1 MQYKDEFYLIDTLE
15 KAYMLGLLQADGAML
30 INNRAQ
36 SVCTKLK
43 LKAED
48 KYLLDSIHKKWSF
61 FTEPKLEVHKSGKKS
76 YYIYSYNRN
85 LFNDLNMNGILPRK
99 SYENANNSF
108 MPNLEGDMFMSYLLG
123 ILDGDGTIQTDKKG
137 HIRIDLVGKE
147 EMLFKDIIDKLKSY
161 NINSKLYY
169 RQDKNYYMVRISDK
183 PSIKTLI
190 QYFSKCPMC
199 LERKFKK
206 YFNIDWNLVPGHD
219 TRKKFK

>member
-1 MQYKDEFYLIDTLE
+1 
-15 KAYMLGLLQADGAML
+15 
-30 INNRAQ
+30 
-36 SVCTKLK
+36 
-43 LKAED
+43 
-48 KYLLDSIHKKWSF
+48 
-61 FTEPKLEVHKSGKKS
+61 
-76 YYIYSYNRN
+76 
-85 LFNDLNMNGILPRK
+85 
-99 SYENANNSF
+99 

-183 PSIKTLI
+183 PSVKTLI